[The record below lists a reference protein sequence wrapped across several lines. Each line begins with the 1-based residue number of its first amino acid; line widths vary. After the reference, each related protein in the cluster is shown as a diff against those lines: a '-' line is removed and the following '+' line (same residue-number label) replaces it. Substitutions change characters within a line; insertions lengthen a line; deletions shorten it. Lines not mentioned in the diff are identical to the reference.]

1 MAKNEM
7 KVIRYRL
14 DGVAPLIVHNG
25 ALADPMNPIVQ
36 AMKRETC
43 LRKKT
48 DETHIEIARLEFLG
62 SLYLD
67 NGVPVIPGEAIEAML
82 ISASGVQKAKSVFK
96 AGMFC
101 EGSYPIIYEGP
112 KDPDGLWNDK
122 RFVSTVGARVMKA
135 RIMRTRPIFKE
146 WALEVDVSYFPGTIT
161 ESQISAAMDHAGTF
175 IGLCDWRP
183 RYGRFEVKKID

>member
-1 MAKNEM
+1 MKNEM
-7 KVIRYRL
+7 KSVRYKL

-25 ALADPMNPIVQ
+25 SLADPMNPIVQ

-62 SLYLD
+62 SLYLE
-67 NGVPVIPGEAIEAML
+67 NNIPVIPGEAIEAML
-82 ISASGVQKAKSVFK
+82 ISASGVQKAKAIFK

-101 EGSYPIIYEGP
+101 EGSFPIEYDGP
-112 KDPDGLWNDK
+112 TDPDGLWADK

-135 RIMRTRPIFKE
+135 RIMRTRPIFKNWSITVE
-146 WALEVDVSYFPGTIT
+146 VSYFPSVIS
-161 ESQISAAMDHAGTF
+161 ESQITSAMEHAGTF

-183 RYGRFEVKKID
+183 RYGRFEAKKIGG